1 MRKSTPAQWG
11 LRVLVYILGLFCLAV
26 GVALSVNANLGIS
39 PVNSLPYVVSK
50 ILGTAMSTCV
60 IGIFSFYILLQ
71 IVILRKE
78 FKPIH
83 LTQLIFSTIFGYFVD
98 FAKWLLGDFCL
109 PGYGGRLGMLC
120 MSIVVVAVGVVL
132 YIDTELVPMPME
144 GLALALAKK
153 SGKPFHNVKIVV
165 DCMVVVTG
173 LALSLVCLRRLDG
186 IREGTVI
193 AAIVTGKV
201 IAWVKKPLSPVLQRV
216 CFGAAGEEGQTV
228 RELEE
233 LEGAGQE

>member
-1 MRKSTPAQWG
+1 M
-11 LRVLVYILGLFCLAV
+11 GLFCLAV

-39 PVNSLPYVVSK
+39 PVKSLPYVVSK

-109 PGYGGRLGMLC
+109 PGYGGRLVMLC

-153 SGKPFHNVKIVV
+153 SGRPFHNVKIVI
-165 DCMVVVTG
+165 DCTVVVTG

-216 CFGAAGEEGQTV
+216 CFGAAGEEDQTV

>member
-109 PGYGGRLGMLC
+109 PGYGGDRK
-120 MSIVVVAVGVVL
+120 SVV
-132 YIDTELVPMPME
+132 
-144 GLALALAKK
+144 
-153 SGKPFHNVKIVV
+153 
-165 DCMVVVTG
+165 
-173 LALSLVCLRRLDG
+173 
-186 IREGTVI
+186 
-193 AAIVTGKV
+193 
-201 IAWVKKPLSPVLQRV
+201 
-216 CFGAAGEEGQTV
+216 
-228 RELEE
+228 
-233 LEGAGQE
+233 